1 MTMVMRTWIN
11 KPVLRPGG
19 ILIGMVKCNGTID
32 KRRRPSDQEVWD
44 LFGKVHS
51 ALDLF
56 DFEEEF
62 LTREDYLYRY
72 RHCYAVHPIHSFWM
86 FYEDQYLLDH
96 AGKIIFAGDV
106 NPEAVRKIG
115 CTPARD
121 FDQAWAMAEK
131 IVGKNPKGVVV
142 PDYLSRLK
150 VQFDVK

>member
-1 MTMVMRTWIN
+1 
-11 KPVLRPGG
+11 
-19 ILIGMVKCNGTID
+19 
-32 KRRRPSDQEVWD
+32 
-44 LFGKVHS
+44 
-51 ALDLF
+51 
-56 DFEEEF
+56 
-62 LTREDYLYRY
+62 
-72 RHCYAVHPIHSFWM
+72 M

-121 FDQAWAMAEK
+121 FDQAWEMAEK